1 MAAIMIYQ
9 LLLRKGLYAY
19 LVLSS
24 IMLILSI
31 IPSSDFN
38 FSNDDIRSFVGV
50 NALIIPRVV
59 RNTPKLTHRVALETT
74 TITSMMM
81 IDEDIPDP
89 STFREAEVLGLRL
102 MQEGSFEDALVAFQK
117 GMKLP
122 GSRPDVVRTRS
133 SSGPSPVGGS
143 YGGTDSQKIM
153 ALDDFELQAVYY
165 NMACAQSRLGNISEA
180 IVNLENALK
189 NGFDN
194 YSTVRGDPDL
204 DLIKK
209 DPDFVKLMET
219 YDGKGGFNPFGLFS
233 SKK

>member
-1 MAAIMIYQ
+1 MATIMIHQ
-9 LLLRKGLYAY
+9 LLIRKGLYAY

-24 IMLILSI
+24 IMLILSM

-38 FSNDDIRSFVGV
+38 FNNDVRSFAGV

-59 RNTPKLTHRVALETT
+59 PNTPKLTHGVALETT

-81 IDEDIPDP
+81 IDEDILDP

-204 DLIKK
+204 DPIKK